1 MHLMIGL
8 GMGMYLFAM
17 VMIVLNLAAF
27 GPEFSFR
34 LERKVFA
41 WLKKSPASIG

>member
-8 GMGMYLFAM
+8 AMGMYLFALI
-17 VMIVLNLAAF
+17 MIVLNLAAF

-34 LERKVFA
+34 LEKILPG
-41 WLKKSPASIG
+41 WLKKDLARTG